1 MIGIGKWVCSVKSML
16 FSGDVKFEIFD
27 DNGEY
32 GFKADIPNIKIPDF
46 TVKSVKQDGNDVTVI
61 VQTSLLPGKDIII
74 EAFFDGDTFE
84 GVVKIPLFGKVKLR
98 DGKRLA

>member
-1 MIGIGKWVCSVKSML
+1 MIGIGKWICSVKSML

-27 DNGEY
+27 NNGEY
-32 GFKADIPNIKIPDF
+32 GFKADLPGITLPDVS
-46 TVKSVKQDGNDVTVI
+46 VKSVRQDGNDVTVT

-84 GVVKIPLFGKVKLR
+84 GTVKIPLFGKVKLK
-98 DGKRLA
+98 DGRRLA